1 MKMRRRIQSS
11 APSACFAGI
20 CDRLCRQSCGGA
32 AATSSVAR
40 LRSVR
45 ILSLSR
51 FSRLE
56 WLSTGSGRAA
66 GPGSSTGTGS
76 AGAPAN
82 DANAPPASD
91 ESECTAASAP
101 ACATAAISCGCGR
114 ASAFDAPLA
123 TTAGAGSAISC
134 GSGRSVFDAPLATTA
149 GAGSGG
155 GGASAAS
162 MLARCFDARLS
173 VPRFQDG
180 AMDRSRLSC
189 APKALGGGGHCPC
202 ALCAQWPLHHYRD
215 LQVRLSA

>member
-123 TTAGAGSAISC
+123 TTAGAGS
-134 GSGRSVFDAPLATTA
+134 
-149 GAGSGG
+149 GG